1 MTRRLGSLTLVL
13 AALAAGLL
21 PVGTARAAP
30 GDIRTEAGQGP
41 DEDCTADL
49 RVDPST
55 GEPVLPHDDGTPGHL
70 DATWNYRQNFG
81 GLAVAGG
88 RLYVAQAN
96 RVRGP
101 DGLVVGLDP
110 GPDGEAEPAENAE
123 GAPATQVDLGFV
135 PTLAVEPGANHLYFA
150 EEVTQLVPRGTIFV
164 NKKTA
169 RVWHVGLGD
178 AAPVLHEVATTK
190 GEIGG
195 LAADASGRV
204 FVGET
209 SGEVSMV
216 ALGGTP
222 AQVGSFAPH
231 RITSLAVDPS
241 GTNLFATDSDA
252 DQVLHLNLA
261 SGGAPVV
268 IAGAAGGGDS
278 GDNGLAPL
286 ARLDEPRSVAFDG
299 LGVYFLDQPS
309 GKARVRRIDLETLT
323 INTVVGSGAA
333 GDAADL
339 TFPGRT
345 ALAVDHGHVYVG
357 DFDQC
362 QVLRVE
368 SASAAAV
375 PPGVNNPVGPPPP
388 NNTGGTGGT
397 GDTGTNS
404 SADQGAPASNPVQG
418 SSGDAGSPA
427 TDPAGSGS
435 AGTENQTGIIS
446 STTGAE
452 NQTGII
458 SSTTGAESQAAPG
471 PGEQGSV
478 SSAEPAAP
486 TFQPSA
492 NAPAA
497 PSANPSTAPAP
508 QPPAAPEAVAVADP
522 GVAASSPAEPASVAG
537 SALPPG
543 SPQTAGHVA
552 PAGAHDAEAARGAPR
567 YAMVRSQE
575 GAEVGAAAAMVGGAL
590 AVLFCVMLAGPRPV
604 ARPKPRP
611 RPKGA
616 Y

>member
-1 MTRRLGSLTLVL
+1 VSRRWGSLTLVL
-13 AALAAGLL
+13 AALAGVMLPAVAAG
-21 PVGTARAAP
+21 AAP
-30 GDIRTEAGQGP
+30 GDITRVAGQGP
-41 DEDCTADL
+41 DANCTADL

-55 GEPVLPHDDGTPGHL
+55 GQPVFPQDDGTPGL
-70 DATWNYRQNFG
+70 EDARWNYHTNFG
-81 GLAVAGG
+81 GIAAAGG

-101 DGLVVGLDP
+101 SGLVVGLTPGSVAASDP
-110 GPDGEAEPAENAE
+110 D
-123 GAPATQVDLGFV
+123 GAPATKVSLGRLGA
-135 PTLAVEPGANHLYFA
+135 LAVDPGGNHLYLA
-150 EEVTQLVPRGTIFV
+150 ETVVPVATIPEH
-164 NKKTA
+164 A
-169 RVWHVGLGD
+169 RVWRLGLAGT
-178 AAPVLHEVATTK
+178 APVLRKVATTA
-190 GEIGG
+190 GPVGG

-204 FVGET
+204 FIGEA
-209 SGEVSMV
+209 SGDVS
-216 ALGGTP
+216 AAAPGGTP
-222 AQVGSFAPH
+222 AEVASFAPH
-231 RITSLAVDPS
+231 SITSLAVDPS
-241 GTNLFATDSDA
+241 GTNLFATDTTGDK
-252 DQVLHLNLA
+252 VLHLNLA

-268 IAGAAGGGDS
+268 IAGAAGNGDS

-286 ARLDEPRSVAFDG
+286 ARLDAPRSVAFDG
-299 LGVYFLDQPS
+299 LGVYFVDQPV
-309 GKARVRRIDLETLT
+309 GEARVRRIDLETLT
-323 INTVVGSGAA
+323 INTVVGPGAA
-333 GDAADL
+333 GEAADL
-339 TFPGRT
+339 VVPGKGRIT
-345 ALAVDHGHVYVG
+345 VDKGNVFLG

-362 QVLRVE
+362 QVLMVE

-375 PPGVNNPVGPPPP
+375 PPAVNNPVGPPPP

-397 GDTGTNS
+397 GDSGTNS

-427 TDPAGSGS
+427 TDQAGSGS
-435 AGTENQTGIIS
+435 AGTENQTGIVS

-478 SSAEPAAP
+478 SSAQTPAQ

-522 GVAASSPAEPASVAG
+522 GAAASSAAEPASVTG

-543 SPQTAGHVA
+543 SPQAAGHLA
-552 PAGAHDAEAARGAPR
+552 PAGAHDAESAPGAPR

-575 GAEVGAAAAMVGGAL
+575 GAEVGAAVAAVGAAL
-590 AVLFCVMLAGPRPV
+590 AVIFCVLLAGPGAV